1 MHQTWL
7 RPVER
12 WPKQALGGRKMPLTA
27 AEVAHCSYQTAG
39 SLPPTTSPWTAR
51 RAANTQDYCRRLWC
65 SQGDGW
71 GQATDAMPAR
81 RAPSASILE
90 ANAARQPASSLAT
103 WWGGGSGR
111 FCGRFGPKTEM
122 RTIIKLSFCAQT
134 EQLASAQ
141 AKGTKK
147 HPTLV
152 RNAGAPLETL
162 PSGARL
168 HLARVV
174 PRALGCEARELE
186 RTKLT

>member
-1 MHQTWL
+1 LLMHQTWL

-12 WPKQALGGRKMPLTA
+12 WPKQALDGRKMPLTA

-90 ANAARQPASSLAT
+90 ATAARQPASPLAT
-103 WWGGGSGR
+103 CLPRAVMKHCWLAAGAETPLHRVRIVHVRGMRHQVGFWSQWPFIR
-111 FCGRFGPKTEM
+111 KTSSHISL
-122 RTIIKLSFCAQT
+122 RT
-134 EQLASAQ
+134 SAQ
-141 AKGTKK
+141 
-147 HPTLV
+147 P
-152 RNAGAPLETL
+152 P
-162 PSGARL
+162 P
-168 HLARVV
+168 LARY
-174 PRALGCEARELE
+174 
-186 RTKLT
+186 